1 MTNEERCE
9 RARCA
14 MQTYIGKDLF
24 DPQAHVSDLICD
36 LLHYARKFDIEIDSV
51 LRSALNNYVT
61 ECINPDDSISLRVST
76 TIDFV

>member
-9 RARCA
+9 RARLA
-14 MQTYIGKDLF
+14 IHTYVGKDLF

-36 LLHYARKFDIEIDSV
+36 LLHYARQSDVEIDSV
-51 LRSALNNYVT
+51 LRSALSNYVG